1 MVGFLVLIF
10 VTMLGTALITTLYKY
25 KAGRASIHSVIY
37 MTGMVC
43 SILLLC
49 IPIFLKIMF
58 GEILFFQSDTGKMV
72 GVIHIGAVLFIAS
85 YPAHRYNKYLNS
97 ETTSA
102 MLEKNQIPAFNR
114 IAIDRLS
121 WIWIPGVL
129 LMVVG
134 IIMLIQHL
142 WEVII

>member
-25 KAGRASIHSVIY
+25 KAGRATIHSVIY
-37 MTGMVC
+37 MTGIVC

-72 GVIHIGAVLFIAS
+72 GVVQIRAVFFFPSLSSPKI
-85 YPAHRYNKYLNS
+85 NKYLN
-97 ETTSA
+97 
-102 MLEKNQIPAFNR
+102 NQTDSGIPR
-114 IAIDRLS
+114 KK
-121 WIWIPGVL
+121 
-129 LMVVG
+129 
-134 IIMLIQHL
+134 
-142 WEVII
+142 